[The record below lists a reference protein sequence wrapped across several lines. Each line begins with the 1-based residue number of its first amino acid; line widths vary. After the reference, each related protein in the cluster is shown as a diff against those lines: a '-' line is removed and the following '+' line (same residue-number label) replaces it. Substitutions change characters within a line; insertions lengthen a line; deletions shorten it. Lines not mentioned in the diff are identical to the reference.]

1 MSSIFE
7 IYGTDAHSMTLQ
19 LMQAANVATMIP
31 KGASVALKPNL
42 VVASAPETGA
52 PPIREFCQAA
62 SNTFR
67 ATAFLRSASSKAR
80 GLLEELTR
88 Q

>member
-19 LMQAANVATMIP
+19 LMQAANVAAMIP

-42 VVASAPETGA
+42 VTD
-52 PPIREFCQAA
+52 
-62 SNTFR
+62 
-67 ATAFLRSASSKAR
+67 SKAYEGDR
-80 GLLEELTR
+80 TNLDV
-88 Q
+88 

>member
-19 LMQAANVATMIP
+19 LMQAANVAAMIP
-31 KGASVALKPNL
+31 KDASVALKPNL

-52 PPIREFCQAA
+52 TTHPGVLSGCIEYLQ
-62 SNTFR
+62 SNGV
-67 ATAFLRSASSKAR
+67 SEISIIESSWVA
-80 GLLEELTR
+80 
-88 Q
+88 